1 MILKLAFPK
10 SKSLQGQTKQV
21 NVITGLGDSVAHK
34 QEGVSLKPIQWI
46 EQTKSPFAP
55 ALLSLSFQSGQAQNN
70 YEQYE
75 PLDVMPP
82 SNPKHTYWVS
92 LRIYSYKTHLQTW
105 LERDIVEWQRLDLT
119 TVRSKFQTTNH
130 VDTTPQ

>member
-75 PLDVMPP
+75 PLDVMLVSQSV

-92 LRIYSYKTHLQTW
+92 LRIYSYKS
-105 LERDIVEWQRLDLT
+105 RL
-119 TVRSKFQTTNH
+119 
-130 VDTTPQ
+130 